1 MLKRTAKA
9 SAITRRGWGDL
20 SLEWV
25 VGSRKQHPVNVLLL
39 LLVWLPYRKA
49 EMLRILCSY

>member
-1 MLKRTAKA
+1 
-9 SAITRRGWGDL
+9 
-20 SLEWV
+20 
-25 VGSRKQHPVNVLLL
+25 VNVLLL